1 MYLLVSMLLPSSN
14 AIAQDGGHLNATLDS
29 IDISL
34 ITCGQG
40 DESYSLYGHTAI
52 RINDKYDM
60 RDIVANYGL
69 FSFEQKNFVLR
80 FIFGLTDY
88 MMGITSF
95 IDFIHEY
102 QMEGR
107 WVKEQL
113 LDLTPSEKESLILA
127 IIENSMPENAE
138 YRYNFFYDNCT
149 TRARDMIVSHIKG
162 KVNYS
167 KSQRG
172 DVTYRDMIHA
182 FTKNDPWTRF
192 GNDLLLGVKAD
203 AKTDQMQQQ
212 FLPTHL
218 FDDFSDAKIVD
229 EQGQTR
235 KLVMKERQLL
245 SEKIE
250 AKPFPITPMA
260 CMIALA
266 ILVCL
271 LTAIEWFKKVDF
283 WIFDVCMFLVLGL
296 AGLILTAMLFSQHPT
311 VRLNLQILL
320 LNPIGLVGLVGLL
333 GSVGGRKTNLPKK
346 VNLSEKAS
354 SKKQFWNASAIYG
367 VATIFVLLFLIG
379 AIWQTYAEG
388 LIILALSLLL
398 RYSMK
403 WKISQDKGKNIRH
416 E

>member
-1 MYLLVSMLLPSSN
+1 MLVSVLLPSSN
-14 AIAQDGGHLNATLDS
+14 AMAQGGGHLNATLDS

-34 ITCGQG
+34 ITCGPG

-52 RINDKYDM
+52 RINDKHDM

-69 FSFEQKNFVLR
+69 FSFQQKNFVLR

-95 IDFIHEY
+95 PDFIHEY

-113 LDLTPSEKESLILA
+113 LDLTPSEKEALVLA

-149 TRARDMIVSHIKG
+149 TRARDMIVNHIKG
-162 KVNYS
+162 KVNYP

-172 DVTYRDMIHA
+172 DITYRDMIHA

-212 FLPTHL
+212 FLPIHL

-229 EQGQTR
+229 EQGQSR

-245 SEKIE
+245 SENMV

-260 CMIALA
+260 CMIALT

-283 WIFDVCMFLVLGL
+283 WIFDACMFLVLGL
-296 AGLILTAMLFSQHPT
+296 AGLILTAMIFSQHPT
-311 VRLNLQILL
+311 VSLNFQILL
-320 LNPIGLVGLVGLL
+320 INPIGLVGVVGLVGL
-333 GSVGGRKTNLPKK
+333 VGRRKTNL
-346 VNLSEKAS
+346 SGKAS
-354 SKKQFWNASAIYG
+354 SKKRFWKASTIYG
-367 VATIFVLLFLIG
+367 VAVIFVLLFLIG
-379 AIWQTYAEG
+379 GIWQTYAEG
-388 LIILALSLLL
+388 LIILALSLLI
-398 RYSMK
+398 RYGMK
-403 WKISQDKGKNIRH
+403 WIMSKNYGKNIRH